1 MEPRSRFI
9 EAPPRSLAR
18 VERGAL
24 RPYVE
29 TPSDSFGNESE
40 WTRIAD
46 LYRMAGRRKGILLGC
61 LVLGLVGAAGVT
73 HFTTPTYRASTSL
86 EVQGINE
93 DFLDL
98 HQIDPAARAT
108 TFSAESYIQ
117 TQADILQDDAV
128 LERVNRRLHLDTL
141 PVFQG
146 KPGLSARIAGYFP
159 LTAPGTRAPER
170 TIDRLREK
178 LAVAPSP
185 HSRLIRITY
194 ESEDPKL
201 AADVVNT
208 LADEFIGYNLEA
220 RLSAANQIGQWLGPQ
235 LDEMKQRL
243 ERSEADLSATSLAA
257 GMPLTSG
264 TETVAEQRLRD
275 VQSELAAAQAD
286 RIAKESIYRIVAQSS
301 PEALP
306 PAMETTSLK
315 AERDKLTDLRREK
328 AELSA
333 LYTDSNYRV
342 ARVQAQIDEL
352 EQAVQREVQAIPGK
366 ARSEY
371 QAALGREM
379 MLAKAYNAQAATV
392 SRQANERIR
401 YESLKRAVDDNRQIY
416 QATLQKV
423 KEAGIASAIKP
434 SGVRVIGAATV
445 PVKPYRPSPPLNLA
459 LGLTAG
465 LCAGL
470 LGVSV
475 VERTK
480 RVIRAPGELQA
491 WLNVPELGAIPN
503 ANPDSLYSTP
513 KRLLLDRKPEVHL
526 ELATWEQKHSAV
538 SESFREVLASLVYS
552 GAVKSLLVS
561 SAAPMEG
568 KTTVVSNLAITL
580 AGIGKRVLLIDGDLR
595 KPRLHQIFGQ
605 PNTWGLSDVL
615 GDKRSVSELPV
626 AELAKETNIPG
637 LYLLP
642 SGPST
647 EEITTLLYSSRM
659 QDLMNRFR
667 KDFDY
672 VVLDAPPVLRFSDAR
687 ILGHAADAVVLV
699 ARANRTAPE
708 NIREAAARFRM
719 VGIPVLGTILNDCDH
734 RAMDKYGYK
743 YQA

>member
-1 MEPRSRFI
+1 MEPKQRFI
-9 EAPPRSLAR
+9 GAPPQSLTRGEPR
-18 VERGAL
+18 VLG
-24 RPYVE
+24 PYID
-29 TPSDSFGNESE
+29 TPSFSPGNHSE

-46 LYRMAGRRKGILLGC
+46 LYRIAGRRKAILLGC
-61 LVLGLVGAAGVT
+61 MVLGLVGAAGAT
-73 HFTTPTYRASTSL
+73 YFTTATYRAGTSL

-117 TQADILQDDAV
+117 TQAEILQDDAV

-141 PVFQG
+141 PAFQE
-146 KPGLSARIAGYFP
+146 KPGFSARIAGYLP
-159 LTAPGTRAPER
+159 LTPAATEVPER
-170 TIDRLREK
+170 AIDRLRKK
-178 LAVAPSP
+178 LTVAPSP

-194 ESEDPKL
+194 ESDDPKL
-201 AADVVNT
+201 AAEVVNT

-235 LDEMKQRL
+235 LDEMKKRL
-243 ERSEADLSATSLAA
+243 ERSEAELGATSLAA

-264 TETVAEQRLRD
+264 TQTVAEQRLRD
-275 VQSELAAAQAD
+275 VQSELATAQAD
-286 RIAKESIYRIVAQSS
+286 RIAKESIYRIVAQGSADS
-301 PEALP
+301 LPAAL
-306 PAMETTSLK
+306 ETTSLK
-315 AERDKLTDLRREK
+315 AERDKLTDLRRER

-333 LYTDSNYRV
+333 LYTNNNYRV

-352 EQAVQREVQAIPGK
+352 EQAVQREVQAIPAK

-392 SRQANERIR
+392 SQQANERIR
-401 YESLKRAVDDNRQIY
+401 YDSLKRAVDDNRQIY

-434 SGVRVIGAATV
+434 SGVRIIGAASV

-465 LCAGL
+465 LCAGFV
-470 LGVSV
+470 GVSV

-491 WLNVPELGAIPN
+491 WVNVPELGTIPN
-503 ANPDSLYSTP
+503 ANHESLYSSSR
-513 KRLLLDRKPEVHL
+513 RLLLDTRPEVCL
-526 ELATWEQKHSAV
+526 ELASWQEKHSAV

-568 KTTVVSNLAITL
+568 KTTVVSNLAIAL
-580 AGIGKRVLLIDGDLR
+580 AGINKRVLLIDGDLR
-595 KPRLHQIFGQ
+595 KPRLHQIFNQ

-615 GDKRSVSELPV
+615 GDKRSVSDLPV
-626 AELAKETNIPG
+626 TELARETNIPG

-642 SGPST
+642 SGPAT

-667 KDFDY
+667 EDFDY

-687 ILGHAADAVVLV
+687 ILGHTADAVVLV

-708 NIREAAARFRM
+708 TVREAAARFRM